1 MRKEKQTH
9 WLVLYI
15 LLVAAFGVMLGFA
28 SRPAA
33 KALGTVNAPVV
44 VQEKHIAP
52 KTVGTLAAVEIKE
65 CQQANA
71 EETDPE
77 NAVEKDEIAS
87 EAPKGTYLGTFTV
100 THYCPYRC
108 CNGKW
113 AGMTASGATPTPW
126 QTIAVDT
133 RKIPMGSKVHIEG
146 YGDFVAQDRG
156 GAIKGNRI
164 DVLVGSHA
172 EALALGVKKMEV
184 YLI

>member
-1 MRKEKQTH
+1 MKNNRRTR

-33 KALGTVNAPVV
+33 KALGTVSAPVV
-44 VQEKHIAP
+44 VQEKRIAP
-52 KTVGTLAAVEIKE
+52 KTVGTLAPAEVKE
-65 CQQANA
+65 YQQAKA
-71 EETDPE
+71 DETDPE
-77 NAVEKDEIAS
+77 NAVETAEHTPEAS
-87 EAPKGTYLGTFTV
+87 KGTYLGTFTV
-100 THYCPYRC
+100 THYCPYQC

-126 QTIAVDT
+126 YTIAVDT
-133 RKIPMGSKVHIEG
+133 RKIPMGSKVYIEG